1 MMARFSTGTKML
13 FIMTAALMPL
23 GLIAL
28 FASIQSAH
36 AKQLQHEADAQ
47 LIATAEAR
55 QIDLLLVRVANV
67 VRFAAG
73 AANARPERCS
83 DLIAEA
89 DRLIHVPSRIALFDR
104 AGRLLCA
111 SPGFKARGLPAPRG
125 NIGLDLLVLGDPGGV
140 RFSVANAA
148 GDYGV
153 GELAAPVLRQAAGTD
168 DQTQGL
174 TLQQGDA
181 KLLIAKARKRFPL
194 DQRITVRAAI
204 AGGQATLALVQ
215 ISSTISAIEVLL
227 ILLPLLMWAAA
238 AGIGWVVINEL
249 LLRPLKQLQRA
260 VALAS
265 NAEGPFVLPKL
276 QTPAVEIQS
285 LGAAFERATDQLMHR
300 EEALEDGL
308 RRQVLLTREVHHRV
322 KNNLQVVA
330 SLINLHARGS
340 RGDVAAA
347 YATIQ
352 RRVDALAVVHRN
364 HFAELEKNRGVALR
378 SIISELT
385 ANLRATAPPT
395 ADGLSI
401 TLDIAPVHVSQDT
414 AVPVAFLVTEI
425 IELLIDYAPDALARI
440 EAAPIGDAGAKTML
454 SITAAALA
462 EPRVTGSAGHES
474 FERVVSGLSRQ
485 LRAAMEFDPQIGRYA
500 IAIPT
505 VPNDDATR

>member
-1 MMARFSTGTKML
+1 MTARFSSGTKML

-36 AKQLQHEADAQ
+36 TKQLQHEADAQ

-55 QIDLLLVRVANV
+55 QIDLLLVRVANI
-67 VRFAAG
+67 VRFAAS
-73 AANARPERCS
+73 AAAAHPERC
-83 DLIAEA
+83 DMLMVEAQRLTHVDARIAA
-89 DRLIHVPSRIALFDR
+89 YARDGRLICSTD
-104 AGRLLCA
+104 
-111 SPGFKARGLPAPRG
+111 GFAARGLPPPRG
-125 NIGLDLLVLGDPGGV
+125 NIGLDLLVLGPPGV
-140 RFSVANAA
+140 RFTVADAA
-148 GDYGV
+148 GNYGI
-153 GELAAPVLRQAAGTD
+153 GEIAPDALRGAAETD
-168 DQTQGL
+168 DRNQGL
-174 TLQQGDA
+174 SLQQGEA
-181 KLLIAKARKRFPL
+181 KLELTKAKRRFAL

-204 AGGQATLALVQ
+204 AGGQANLTLIL
-215 ISSTISAIEVLL
+215 ISSTISAIEILL

-238 AGIGWVVINEL
+238 AAIGWMVMNEL

-260 VALAS
+260 VALAGGS
-265 NAEGPFVLPKL
+265 EGPFVLPKL
-276 QTPAVEIQS
+276 QTPAVEIQD
-285 LGAAFERATDQLMHR
+285 LGAAFQRAAEQLHHR
-300 EEALEDGL
+300 EEALEEGL
-308 RRQVLLTREVHHRV
+308 RHQVLLTREVHHRV

-385 ANLRATAPPT
+385 ANLRATAPPS

-425 IELLIDYAPDALARI
+425 IELLIEEAPDASARI
-440 EAAPIGDAGAKTML
+440 RALPSGEAGDRANL
-454 SITAAALA
+454 SITAAALT
-462 EPRVTGSAGHES
+462 EPRVMESAGHES
-474 FERVVSGLSRQ
+474 FERVATGLSRQ
-485 LRAAMEFDPQIGRYA
+485 LRSHLDFDPGTGTYA
-500 IAIPT
+500 ITIPV
-505 VPNDDATR
+505 VPESTEQA